1 MNYSRIN
8 QKFLGEYLELDKA
21 LCQKLDSKA
30 GVTEYINKLN
40 GAKYAPGRD
49 NSLHRLIKYR
59 GLRNR
64 IAHEPGAL
72 KDIDN
77 ITRDDII
84 WLKGFK
90 KQVMRGKDPLSV
102 YLKKASSRIRNRALK
117 RTLLLA
123 GIGAAAVLAAVAVI
137 VLL

>member
-30 GVTEYINKLN
+30 GVTEYLNRLN
-40 GAKYAPGRD
+40 GVKYAPGRD

-77 ITRDDII
+77 ITREDILWI
-84 WLKGFK
+84 KDFK
-90 KQVMRGKDPLSV
+90 KRVKRGKDPLSV
-102 YLKKASSRIRNRALK
+102 YLKKASSRIRNKALK
-117 RTLLLA
+117 RTLILA
-123 GIGAAAVLAAVAVI
+123 GAGAVAALAAVCAI